1 MVGSSPVEVGGK
13 WLPQPHTSNQ
23 VDVRRPGA
31 AGHQYGGVTIDALAK
46 SLEIVFSVIQA
57 EAGIQQAQAGSNHLD
72 SGLRRSDDVL
82 RCHPG

>member
-1 MVGSSPVEVGGK
+1 LAELGYHNRASQIKLKSGGRG
-13 WLPQPHTSNQ
+13 PPDFNM
-23 VDVRRPGA
+23 
-31 AGHQYGGVTIDALAK
+31 GGVMIDALAK
-46 SLEIVFSVIQA
+46 SLKIVFSVIPA